1 MSEAIRVEPAQAF
14 AALAKLKA
22 EGFNVL
28 VDLTAVD
35 WSALGKEG
43 DSSLPLKRSMPY
55 EEESLS
61 RPLGL
66 GEGEEVGTP
75 RLPRSVRPVEPFLA
89 EARPKRFEVV
99 YRLMKL
105 NLETGADEGREEVRA
120 YVGEGDAS
128 LKSVKSLWPIADW
141 LEREVWDMFGVRFA
155 DRPDI
160 KRLLLYE
167 EFQGHPLRKDYAI
180 TKRQPLI
187 GPKEGE
193 PPDNPSFNRP
203 APGVPY
209 E

>member
-1 MSEAIRVEPAQAF
+1 MMRVEPAQAY
-14 AALAKLKA
+14 AALSKLK
-22 EGFNVL
+22 EQGYNVL

-35 WSALGKEG
+35 WSALGEEG
-43 DSSLPLKRSMPY
+43 DASLPLKRAMPY
-55 EEESLS
+55 EEESLP

-75 RLPRSVRPVEPFLA
+75 RLPRAKRPVDSFLEP
-89 EARPKRFEVV
+89 RPKRFEVV

-120 YVGEGDAS
+120 FVGEGELA

-141 LEREVWDMFGVRFA
+141 QEREVWDMFGVRFA

-167 EFQGHPLRKDYAI
+167 EFQGHPLRKDYPI
-180 TKRQPLI
+180 TRRQPLI